1 VFQVIFA
8 FAPGVAG
15 AVWSNNT
22 IIHTVGAGC
31 ELLHVFV
38 KHIHASYP
46 GSPALPFYRASNII
60 SSCSIVRQPTGSIP
74 QQSRF
79 ISSPFIIQVSNRPEL
94 PYRYVIASARI
105 IVRQNGVV
113 IGGASAVVD
122 PFSGSASLGKF
133 KLIRSL
139 GMSSVTYDIVSNGVL
154 CSRALSRK
162 AFSIVAGNSIQI
174 SAIPAVA
181 LISPDYLSSEPVRRV
196 KVGLESISIDYV
208 VLDANEAELLGVSV
222 QIQVWFCFA
231 LLLFSRLNV
240 SNPLIGAI
248 EIFLFF
254 LFC

>member
-1 VFQVIFA
+1 VIQVIFA

-15 AVWSNNT
+15 AVWSNDT
-22 IIHTVGAGC
+22 VIPIVGAGY

-38 KHIHASYP
+38 KHVNVPFA
-46 GSPALPFYRASNII
+46 GSPVHPFYRASNII

-79 ISSPFIIQVSNRPEL
+79 LSSPFIIQVSNRPEL

-113 IGGASAVVD
+113 IGGASAVVN
-122 PFSGSASLGKF
+122 PFSGSTSLDKF

-139 GMSSVTYDIVSNGVL
+139 GMPSVTYDVVSNGVL
-154 CSRALSRK
+154 CSRAASRR

-181 LISPDYLSSEPVRRV
+181 FVSPDYLSSEPVRRV
-196 KVGLESISIDYV
+196 TVGLQSISIDYV
-208 VLDANEAELLGVSV
+208 VLDANEAELVGVSV

-231 LLLFSRLNV
+231 LFLFSRSNV
-240 SNPLIGAI
+240 SKALIRVV
-248 EIFLFF
+248 EIFSFFLFF
-254 LFC
+254 